1 MANTKTDELNESDK
15 AARKEEIAKAAKEEK
30 PLGTFDYQFF
40 AHTDY
45 NFTAPLHGSN
55 EGQPVMYLAG
65 TSSEIQ
71 ALAKEQALKNAQ
83 SPQQPQRQHQQQ
95 PQQTSA
101 NNSAIDFNVSE
112 RQLTDQ
118 NQATLT
124 FPLWQIFPSR
134 VEYANGAKVSFEYDE
149 NGDVCSITEQPG
161 ATWTRADRVDDKYYR
176 WNRSDGKA
184 FALDVHVL
192 PDGNYQFLNQNGN
205 VNTFTTTGKMYQA
218 KPFSSNFDIRQ
229 SVVRVY
235 RQLNKR
241 DDGLLSKAELNQGVS
256 YQWRNEDDAQLVA
269 MMKVHFE
276 LIQILRDK
284 AIMKI
289 GRGISMEDVLN
300 YDDRMRQLFKSEAS
314 PASMKTIEKLFDA
327 VDSDSDQNISL
338 SELKEKISQQK
349 LTSAQKSSF
358 NYILLHTEKLHAFTP
373 GGYVDRTER
382 MTKNEFLAHY
392 AQVYHQEVGRFMHDG
407 GWGLEKVWRKTME
420 ANRSLYADLNKP
432 EESIKLEAIKQGQVG
447 DCLFLA
453 ALGSLIA
460 VRPTAI
466 SRLITE
472 NGNNTFTVTFPGAW
486 DTPIVVAAPTST
498 ELTLYAKG
506 SEYGIWA
513 PLLEKAYGLL
523 VAKRKNLS
531 TVIPA
536 ENTATRENFKSIEI
550 LTGNQTRWEYTQNS
564 FSRAFGACE
573 CTIGEGDLRK
583 ILTRCFFQ
591 KVAIMA
597 AALKGAPTENGEPL
611 IVQMHAYSIVKWD
624 SQRDEVTLRNPW
636 GVVPLNASPSDLF
649 RLEAGKEVIDDQ
661 SEGILKLSLASF
673 YKKFEA
679 ICIEVP
685 ANSAD

>member
-1 MANTKTDELNESDK
+1 MANTKTNDANDSEK
-15 AARKEEIAKAAKEEK
+15 ALPKGKEAKADKEEK

-55 EGQPVMYLAG
+55 DGHPVMYLAG
-65 TSSEIQ
+65 TSSHAQEI
-71 ALAKEQALKNAQ
+71 AKDKEQQARQNAQ
-83 SPQQPQRQHQQQ
+83 SAQQQ
-95 PQQTSA
+95 PQQPAQRDRS
-101 NNSAIDFNVSE
+101 SIDFNVSE
-112 RQLTDQ
+112 RQLNDQ
-118 NQATLT
+118 NQASLT
-124 FPLWQIFPSR
+124 FPLWQIFPSS
-134 VEYANGAKVSFEYDE
+134 VTYANGAKVSFEYNE
-149 NGDVCSITEQPG
+149 TGDVCRITEEPG
-161 ATWTRADRVDDKYYR
+161 ATWTRGAKVDEKYYR
-176 WNRSDGKA
+176 WDRSDGKA

-192 PDGNYQFLNQNGN
+192 PDGNYQFLNQNGH
-205 VNTFTTTGKMYQA
+205 VNTFTTTGKMYQS

-235 RQLNKR
+235 RQLNKK

-276 LIQILRDK
+276 LIQVLRNK

-289 GRGISMEDVLN
+289 GRGISMDDVLD
-300 YDDRMRQLFKSEAS
+300 YDGRMRELFKSEAS

-327 VDSDSDQNISL
+327 VDSDDDQNISL
-338 SELKEKISQQK
+338 SELKEKINQQELTPSQR
-349 LTSAQKSSF
+349 SSF
-358 NYILLHTEKLHAFTP
+358 NYIFLHTEKLHAFTQ

-392 AQVYHQEVGRFMHDG
+392 ANVYQQEVGRYMHAG
-407 GWGLEKVWRKTME
+407 GWGLEKSWRKTKE
-420 ANRSLYADLNKP
+420 ANRSLYVDINQP
-432 EESIKLEAIKQGQVG
+432 IESIKLEAIKQGQVG

-466 SRLITE
+466 PKLITAHE
-472 NGNNTFTVTFPGAW
+472 NNTFTVTFPGAW

-506 SEYGIWA
+506 SKYGIWA

-550 LTGNQTRWEYTQNS
+550 LTGNQTCWEYTQPS
-564 FSRAFGACE
+564 FSRSFGACE
-573 CTIGEGDLRK
+573 RTIGENDLRK

-591 KVAIMA
+591 KTAIMA
-597 AALKGAPTENGEPL
+597 GALKGSPAENGEPL
-611 IVQMHAYSIVKWD
+611 IVQLHAYSIVNWD
-624 SQRDEVTLRNPW
+624 AQRDEVTLRNPW
-636 GVVPLNASPSDLF
+636 GVVPLNATSTELF
-649 RLEAGKEVIDDQ
+649 RFETGKQIIDDK

-685 ANSAD
+685 AQSAN

>member
-1 MANTKTDELNESDK
+1 
-15 AARKEEIAKAAKEEK
+15 
-30 PLGTFDYQFF
+30 
-40 AHTDY
+40 
-45 NFTAPLHGSN
+45 
-55 EGQPVMYLAG
+55 
-65 TSSEIQ
+65 
-71 ALAKEQALKNAQ
+71 
-83 SPQQPQRQHQQQ
+83 
-95 PQQTSA
+95 
-101 NNSAIDFNVSE
+101 
-112 RQLTDQ
+112 
-118 NQATLT
+118 
-124 FPLWQIFPSR
+124 
-134 VEYANGAKVSFEYDE
+134 VEYANGAKVAFEYDE
-149 NGDVCSITEQPG
+149 NGDVCRITEQPG
-161 ATWTRADRVDDKYYR
+161 ATWTRAAKIDDKYYR
-176 WNRSDGKA
+176 WDRSDGKA
-184 FALDVHVL
+184 FGLDVHVL

-205 VNTFTTTGKMYQA
+205 VNTFTTDGKMYQA

-229 SVVRVY
+229 SVVRVF

-276 LIQILRDK
+276 LIQICRDK
-284 AIMKI
+284 AILKI
-289 GRGISMEDVLN
+289 GRGINMEDILN
-300 YDDRMRQLFKSEAS
+300 YDARMRQLFKSEAS

-327 VDSDSDQNISL
+327 VDSDNDQNISL

-349 LTSAQKSSF
+349 LTASQKSSL
-358 NYILLHTEKLHAFTP
+358 NYILLHTAKLHAFTP

-392 AQVYHQEVGRFMHDG
+392 AQVYQQEVGRFMHDG

-420 ANRSLYADLNKP
+420 ANRSLYSDLNNP
-432 EESIKLEAIKQGQVG
+432 DSSIKLEAIKQGQVG

-453 ALGSLIA
+453 ALGSLIS
-460 VRPTAI
+460 VRPSSI
-466 SRLITE
+466 PRLITQNE
-472 NGNNTFTVTFPGAW
+472 NNTFTVTFPGAW

-498 ELTLYAKG
+498 ELALYAKG

-536 ENTATRENFKSIEI
+536 ENTATRENYKSIEI

-564 FSRAFGACE
+564 FSRAFGSCE
-573 CTIGEGDLRK
+573 RTIGEGDLRK
-583 ILTRCFFQ
+583 MLTRCFFQ
-591 KVAIMA
+591 KLAIMA
-597 AALKGAPTENGEPL
+597 GALKGAAAENGEPL

-636 GVVPLNASPSDLF
+636 GVVPLNATSSDLF
-649 RLEAGKEVIDDQ
+649 RFETGKPVVDDQ
-661 SEGILKLSLASF
+661 SEGILKLSLGNF

-685 ANSAD
+685 ASSTD